1 MQLSIQ
7 TGTILADFGS
17 DLGAK
22 MIRDAGFTAVDWN
35 IDMALSSKTLSSA
48 SELKE
53 LCIFERP
60 LDEVLAYFDDDLS
73 VFRKYGL
80 TITQAHAPFP
90 CYFPGREDV
99 LEYCIEVYKRCIE
112 LCDAVGCKN
121 LIVHGI
127 SVEKTESEITPEK
140 AIYYKELN
148 YRLYRGLIDTLKK
161 SNVIV
166 CLENLFKRTPAKG
179 FYFGTC
185 ADPHEAVE
193 YIDTLNREA
202 GKECF
207 GFCLD
212 TGHIHLLRNRFFL
225 YMPILGKR
233 IHALH
238 IHDNDGN
245 EDEHLMPYVGTINW
259 QEFLHTLKYI
269 GYEGDLSFE
278 TFAQTKKGKLPPE
291 LVPAFLSA
299 IAQTGK
305 YFRDS
310 LAAKAQTQQEV

>member
-1 MQLSIQ
+1 MKISIQ
-7 TGTILADFGS
+7 TGTVLNDFGS
-17 DLGAK
+17 DLGSK
-22 MIRDAGFTAVDWN
+22 MIREAGFTAVDWN
-35 IDMALSSKTLSSA
+35 IDTALDKNKLEKA
-48 SELKE
+48 PVLKD

-60 LDEVLAYFDDDLS
+60 LEEVLAYFDDQITA
-73 VFRKYGL
+73 FRKYGL

-90 CYFPGREDV
+90 CYFVGREDV
-99 LEYCIEVYKRCIE
+99 LDYCIEIYKRCIE
-112 LCDAVGCKN
+112 LCEAVGCKH

-127 SVEKTESEITPEK
+127 SVEKAESEITPEK

-161 SNVIV
+161 TNVTV

-179 FYFGTC
+179 FYEGTC

-193 YIDTLNREA
+193 YIDTLNCEA

-212 TGHIHLLRNRFFL
+212 TGHIHLLRSRFFL

-233 IHALH
+233 IKALH
-238 IHDNDGN
+238 IHDNDGA
-245 EDEHLMPYVGTINW
+245 EDEHLMPYVGTVNW
-259 QEFLHTLKYI
+259 KEFLNTLAYI

-291 LVPAFLSA
+291 LVPTFLST
-299 IAQTGK
+299 IYQTGE
-305 YFRDS
+305 YFRGV
-310 LAAKAQTQQEV
+310 LHA